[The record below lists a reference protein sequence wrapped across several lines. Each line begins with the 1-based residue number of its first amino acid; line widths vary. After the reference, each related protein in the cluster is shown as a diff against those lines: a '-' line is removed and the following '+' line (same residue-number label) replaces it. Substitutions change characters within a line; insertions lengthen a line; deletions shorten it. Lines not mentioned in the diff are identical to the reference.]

1 MEVTPYL
8 HFEGIAEEVLNF
20 YKEALDG
27 EIVMLSRYN
36 DAPMPVDED
45 WKDKIMH
52 ARLKF
57 GKSTIMLSDGPKGF
71 KTTVNGNIQLSIE
84 FDDEAKMDTVFNKLA
99 AGGNITLPLAKQFW
113 GAKFGMLVDKYG
125 TGWMVNKEEI
135 GVNQAEKA

>member
-8 HFEGIAEEVLNF
+8 HFEGKAEEVLNF

-27 EIVMLSRYN
+27 EVVMISRYK
-36 DAPMPVDED
+36 DAPMPSDED

-57 GKSTIMLSDGPKGF
+57 GKSQIMISDGPKGF

-84 FDDEAKMDTVFNKLA
+84 FDDETKMEKVFNKLA
-99 AGGNITLPLAKQFW
+99 EGGKITLPLAKQFW
-113 GAKFGMLVDKYG
+113 GAKFGMLVDKFG
-125 TGWMVNKEEI
+125 TGWMVNREEI
-135 GVNQAEKA
+135 NKAGEA